1 VVDVEGGYMGIDE
14 ASRRKQHGIRER
26 KRFGDLANKGT
37 RSGTCLM
44 RGRNIYIIEFPRS
57 CSFRKY

>member
-1 VVDVEGGYMGIDE
+1 MGIDE
-14 ASRRKQHGIRER
+14 ASRREQHAVRE
-26 KRFGDLANKGT
+26 KERFGDLAKKGT
-37 RSGTCLM
+37 RSGTVSP